1 MLLWDRMLI
10 KFVGT
15 PLNQKIRAEIF
26 RQGPLKST
34 YEAGKEGNKKMSAI
48 KPVIMNMHLLV
59 KTKIFLVM
67 DLFIFIVL
75 YIFNIRNVKN
85 SDIL

>member
-10 KFVGT
+10 KSVGT

-48 KPVIMNMHLLV
+48 KPVIMNMHLLLV
-59 KTKIFLVM
+59 KTNIFLVM
-67 DLFIFIVL
+67 DLLKKLFFFIVL
-75 YIFNIRNVKN
+75 CCVYF
-85 SDIL
+85 